1 MDLSNLLAA
10 QGIDAKHVLMMR
22 HRPQGRELRKVLYAR
37 HRILAQT
44 AGRVLI
50 SSDREN
56 DERNLIEQGL
66 RAAFASSPGIIPFP
80 STPPAGF

>member
-10 QGIDAKHVLMMR
+10 QGIDAKHVLVMR
-22 HRPQGRELRKVLYAR
+22 HGRQERELRKALYRR
-37 HRILAQT
+37 HHTLTQT

-56 DERNLIEQGL
+56 DERNLIG
-66 RAAFASSPGIIPFP
+66 
-80 STPPAGF
+80 